1 MAKLKEKM
9 ENMYEYLELEK
20 AKRQI
25 HSDEKD
31 KL

>member
-1 MAKLKEKM
+1 M